1 MAGSRFLWLEGCSL
15 SRPQLRPRCSPP
27 PWTQVSSA
35 RPWPSVSNIGSI
47 LKKRVIALSRLGV
60 HPQNRGGMYPQPD
73 VVRNLGLKI
82 ITKGFNQSE
91 ANHEGVSV
99 EEIPCSERAAH
110 SRSDGSPYEPYGD
123 YNSRQCD
130 HKYLVEC
137 FSQLHDIMY
146 ATLSHSHLLLVL
158 LSWLNG
164 AEWKIDDEP
173 NLSKLLNPDGTFNTA
188 AVAACDEDLADGL
201 GMSDGHGT
209 FRYYRNLGRERFLKF
224 ARRRASV

>member
-1 MAGSRFLWLEGCSL
+1 M
-15 SRPQLRPRCSPP
+15 
-27 PWTQVSSA
+27 
-35 RPWPSVSNIGSI
+35 
-47 LKKRVIALSRLGV
+47 

-110 SRSDGSPYEPYGD
+110 SRSDGSPYEPYAD
-123 YNSRQCD
+123 YNIRQCD
-130 HKYLVEC
+130 HKYLVKC

-146 ATLSHSHLLLVL
+146 GTLSHSHLLLVL

-173 NLSKLLNPDGTFNTA
+173 NLSKLLNPDGTFYNA
-188 AVAACDEDLADGL
+188 AVAACDEDLDRVLRDGL
-201 GMSDGHGT
+201 LMEVLSWKMLVEEPT
-209 FRYYRNLGRERFLKF
+209 
-224 ARRRASV
+224 AASLI

>member
-1 MAGSRFLWLEGCSL
+1 M
-15 SRPQLRPRCSPP
+15 
-27 PWTQVSSA
+27 
-35 RPWPSVSNIGSI
+35 
-47 LKKRVIALSRLGV
+47 

-73 VVRNLGLKI
+73 TVRNLGLKI

-99 EEIPCSERAAH
+99 EEIPCSERAAR
-110 SRSDGSPYEPYGD
+110 SRSDGLPYEPYGD
-123 YNSRQCD
+123 YNIRQCD

-146 ATLSHSHLLLVL
+146 GTLSHSHLLLVL

-164 AEWKIDDEP
+164 AAWKIEDEP

-188 AVAACDEDLADGL
+188 AVAACDEDLASVLRDGL
-201 GMSDGHGT
+201 QMEVLSWKMLVEEPT
-209 FRYYRNLGRERFLKF
+209 
-224 ARRRASV
+224 AASLI

>member
-1 MAGSRFLWLEGCSL
+1 
-15 SRPQLRPRCSPP
+15 
-27 PWTQVSSA
+27 
-35 RPWPSVSNIGSI
+35 
-47 LKKRVIALSRLGV
+47 
-60 HPQNRGGMYPQPD
+60 MYPQPD
-73 VVRNLGLKI
+73 TVRNLGLKI
-82 ITKGFNQSE
+82 ISKGFNQSE

-123 YNSRQCD
+123 YNIRQCD

-137 FSQLHDIMY
+137 CSQLHDTMY
-146 ATLSHSHLLLVL
+146 GTLSHSHLLLVL

-209 FRYYRNLGRERFLKF
+209 FRYYRNLGQERLLQF

>member
-1 MAGSRFLWLEGCSL
+1 MLLVEAAVAAEMQPPAMDAGLVRKAMAFRVKYRLDGR
-15 SRPQLRPRCSPP
+15 
-27 PWTQVSSA
+27 
-35 RPWPSVSNIGSI
+35 
-47 LKKRVIALSRLGV
+47 KKQISLSRLGV

-73 VVRNLGLKI
+73 VVRNLGLNI
-82 ITKGFNQSE
+82 ITKGFNKSE
-91 ANHEGVSV
+91 ADHEGVSV

-123 YNSRQCD
+123 YNIRQCD

-146 ATLSHSHLLLVL
+146 GTLSHSRLLLVL

-164 AEWKIDDEP
+164 ADWKIDDEP
-173 NLSKLLNPDGTFNTA
+173 TA
-188 AVAACDEDLADGL
+188 AYGNHPPRKCVGCGTPSEGVWECGWCIRPLCSVHCARAHEPLCRNRDPLAH
-201 GMSDGHGT
+201 SP
-209 FRYYRNLGRERFLKF
+209 F

>member
-1 MAGSRFLWLEGCSL
+1 
-15 SRPQLRPRCSPP
+15 
-27 PWTQVSSA
+27 
-35 RPWPSVSNIGSI
+35 
-47 LKKRVIALSRLGV
+47 
-60 HPQNRGGMYPQPD
+60 MYPQP
-73 VVRNLGLKI
+73 VIVRNLGLKI

-123 YNSRQCD
+123 YNIRQCD
-130 HKYLVEC
+130 HKYLVKC

-173 NLSKLLNPDGTFNTA
+173 NLSKLLNSDSNYVLQCRSGGLRRRSGQSP
-188 AVAACDEDLADGL
+188 ERWLADGGL
-201 GMSDGHGT
+201 ELEDVGRGADRSQSGLEWGRSRGCSDAV
-209 FRYYRNLGRERFLKF
+209 K
-224 ARRRASV
+224 